1 MRGLKVTQETINC
14 VVNKCLSHCV
24 CSCVPILTE
33 ISNSATDVSDKRRPD
48 QVQINTSVP
57 IELCVSAQILSMNC
71 VGNQPPPAPP
81 PPPLPPPNPP
91 PKPPPPPQLPPP
103 KPPPPQPLLGPPQRP
118 LRRPEFSS
126 ELRRSQ
132 VHQPLPPPRPPPP
145 LLIDESRIRM
155 TPRIMSTVQ
164 QGLERPPDRGP
175 VPGSSA
181 VPR

>member
-33 ISNSATDVSDKRRPD
+33 ISNSATDVSDKRRAD

-57 IELCVSAQILSMNC
+57 IELCVSAEILWMNC
-71 VGNQPPPAPP
+71 VGYKPPPA
-81 PPPLPPPNPP
+81 
-91 PKPPPPPQLPPP
+91 
-103 KPPPPQPLLGPPQRP
+103 
-118 LRRPEFSS
+118 
-126 ELRRSQ
+126 
-132 VHQPLPPPRPPPP
+132 PPP
-145 LLIDESRIRM
+145 LLIDESMIRM
-155 TPRIMSTVQ
+155 TPRIMSSVQ
-164 QGLERPPDRGP
+164 QGLERPPDRGQ